1 MKTQAIG
8 DIVIDRIVEAEGAFT
23 AYDFILPG
31 ATQELVDANADWLVP
46 RFVAPDG
53 QLIMAFHAMVL
64 RTPRQTILV
73 DCCVGND
80 KDRPLR
86 PLWHRQRTPF
96 LDTMRAA
103 GVAPEEIDV
112 VMCTHLHADHVGWNT
127 QLVDGRWV
135 PTFPNARYVFARREY
150 EFWEAEA
157 RRAKAEGADE
167 PPNHGSF
174 DDSVLP
180 VMEAGRAVL
189 VEADHELDRGIW
201 LEPAFGHTPGNVN
214 VNVRNGGRHA
224 LLCGDTM
231 HTPCTRR
238 CNCATPACRAPSAR
252 IPRCRR
258 AAARR
263 WSRGWP
269 IRTPSCLPG
278 ISLRP
283 SPAGSCAT
291 GRLSASTLGIER
303 RRLASRMGSRYI
315 S

>member
-23 AYDFILPG
+23 AFDFILPG

-189 VEADHELDRGIW
+189 VETDHELDRGIW

-214 VNVRNGGRHA
+214 VNVRNGDRHA

-231 HTPCTRR
+231 HTPLQLCDPGLSSAF
-238 CNCATPACRAPSAR
+238 CEDPAMSAR
-252 IPRCRR
+252 
-258 AAARR
+258 
-263 WSRGWP
+263 SR
-269 IRTPSCLPG
+269 T
-278 ISLRP
+278 
-283 SPAGSCAT
+283 AMV
-291 GRLSASTLGIER
+291 E
-303 RRLASRMGSRYI
+303 RLADTDSILLAGHFPTPVAGRVVQHREAFRLDTGD
-315 S
+315 

>member
-1 MKTQAIG
+1 MKTQLIG
-8 DIVIDRIVEAEGAFT
+8 DIVIDRIVEAEGAF
-23 AYDFILPG
+23 ADFDFILPG
-31 ATQELVDANADWLVP
+31 ATQDLVDANAGWLAP
-46 RFVAPDG
+46 RFIAPDG
-53 QLIMAFHAMVL
+53 KLIMAFHAMLL

-86 PLWHRQRTPF
+86 PTWHRQRTPF

-103 GVAPEEIDV
+103 GVAPEDIDV

-157 RRAKAEGADE
+157 RRAKAEDGHE

-214 VNVRNGGRHA
+214 VNVRSGGGHA

-231 HTPCTRR
+231 HTPLQLCDPGLSSAF
-238 CNCATPACRAPSAR
+238 CEDPAMSAR
-252 IPRCRR
+252 
-258 AAARR
+258 
-263 WSRGWP
+263 SR
-269 IRTPSCLPG
+269 T
-278 ISLRP
+278 
-283 SPAGSCAT
+283 AM
-291 GRLSASTLGIER
+291 IER
-303 RRLASRMGSRYI
+303 LADTESILLAGHFPTPVAGRIVRHREAFRLDTED
-315 S
+315 

>member
-1 MKTQAIG
+1 MKTQLIG
-8 DIVIDRIVEAEGAFT
+8 DIVIDRIVEAEGAF
-23 AYDFILPG
+23 ADFGFILPG
-31 ATQELVDANADWLVP
+31 ATQDLVDANADWLAP
-46 RFVAPDG
+46 RFIAPDG
-53 QLIMAFHAMVL
+53 KLIMAFHALVL

-86 PLWHRQRTPF
+86 PTWHRQQTPF

-103 GVAPEEIDV
+103 GVAPEEIDI

-157 RRAKAEGADE
+157 RRAKAEGVQE

-189 VEADHELDRGIW
+189 VEADHELDHGVW

-214 VNVRNGGRHA
+214 VNVRGGGRHA

-231 HTPCTRR
+231 HTPLQLCDPGLSSAF
-238 CNCATPACRAPSAR
+238 CEDPAMSAR
-252 IPRCRR
+252 
-258 AAARR
+258 
-263 WSRGWP
+263 SR
-269 IRTPSCLPG
+269 T
-278 ISLRP
+278 
-283 SPAGSCAT
+283 AM
-291 GRLSASTLGIER
+291 IER
-303 RRLASRMGSRYI
+303 LAETESILLAGHFPTPVAGRIVRHREAFRLDTGD
-315 S
+315 